1 MEADRSAASPPYPF
15 QGTRVEHIED
25 LWPHEEHP
33 GYYCPVTIDGK
44 RSFYCVTPNGHGGNL
59 AAHDVTEHE
68 DGTITVSPSILVS
81 NPQQGEL
88 FHGYLEGGVWRA
100 C

>member
-1 MEADRSAASPPYPF
+1 VDSNAA
-15 QGTRVEHIED
+15 
-25 LWPHEEHP
+25 
-33 GYYCPVTIDGK
+33 K
-44 RSFYCVTPNGHGGNL
+44 L
-59 AAHDVTEHE
+59 ATEHE

-88 FHGYLEGGVWRA
+88 FHGHLERGVWRA